1 VHLVR
6 HGQSTWNL
14 QHRVQGQRTEPDLT
28 DLGRLQAIEVAR
40 ALAGVTPVLL
50 LTSDLTRAV
59 HTADVI
65 GSALRREPIPTPLL
79 REQALGEL
87 EGLTTAEAS
96 ARLAGVDLADPAVR
110 YAGGESRLDVAA
122 RIAALF
128 ASPLISELA
137 PTDEIVLVSH
147 GDTIRI
153 AIALLLGEDQAD
165 APWRPIDNGSVTT
178 VIARFV
184 TDQGCPSVPMAAAPA
199 TSSGPRDR

>member
-1 VHLVR
+1 MRPPEHSPASR
-6 HGQSTWNL
+6 
-14 QHRVQGQRTEPDLT
+14 
-28 DLGRLQAIEVAR
+28 
-40 ALAGVTPVLL
+40 PVLL

-59 HTADVI
+59 HTADII

-178 VIARFV
+178 VIARRRHGSGLSQRPHGSSARSF
-184 TDQGCPSVPMAAAPA
+184 QRPA
-199 TSSGPRDR
+199 